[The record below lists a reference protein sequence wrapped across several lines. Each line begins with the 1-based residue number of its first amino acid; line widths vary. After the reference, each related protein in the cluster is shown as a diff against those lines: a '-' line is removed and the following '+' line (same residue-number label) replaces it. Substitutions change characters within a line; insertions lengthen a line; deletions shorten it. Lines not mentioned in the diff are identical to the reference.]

1 MTLDLA
7 NTIISQVEDKFA
19 ISKSLLSGEQKLV
32 KIVEILKG
40 IQSVATSGVKEVDLT
55 AIVQFFYRVVKLVRK
70 DKSATK

>member
-55 AIVQFFYRVVKLVRK
+55 AIVQFFYRVVKLVRN